1 MRKSTNATCL
11 ATLRSI
17 LGPDLGH
24 EERFANI
31 VGLSRSW
38 LKKASCGKISI
49 SENAAALVS
58 HATGIDKDWLYRGN
72 NSTPP
77 TDKWGNPYTRA
88 FGEQCVRNLL
98 KTENSQ
104 PFDPMRN
111 FAKCIFDLL
120 EIFTSAN
127 DREQGRICLQELEEF
142 IFKAK
147 RLYGSRRPSSSDG
160 IFSGLIHGLTQ
171 RLEAAQSREVKP
183 PVKNAS

>member
-17 LGPDLGH
+17 LGPELGH
-24 EERFANI
+24 EERFASI

-38 LKKASCGKISI
+38 LKKASCGKICI

-58 HATGIDKDWLYRGN
+58 HATGIDKDWLYREN

-77 TDKWGNPYTRA
+77 TDKWGDPYTRE
-88 FGEQCVRNLL
+88 FGEHYVRNLL

-111 FAKCIFDLL
+111 FAECIFDLM
-120 EIFTSAN
+120 EIFTSAI
-127 DREQGRICLQELEEF
+127 DRRQERICLLELEDF
-142 IFKAK
+142 IFKAA
-147 RLYGSRRPSSSDG
+147 RLYGRQRPSSSDG
-160 IFSGLIHGLTQ
+160 IFSGLIHGLTK
-171 RLEAAQSREVKP
+171 RLETVQSRSIKT